1 MATTSPLA
9 AALKPSLPVDGESE
23 AKYQSAL
30 SQLSA
35 ALEKRKNIAGDAA
48 DVGYLAGLNDPS
60 VRGMGFAAE
69 FASGLKGARAA
80 QLEQAKEEQDIA
92 SLRLQIAQSEREAA
106 MKRRGLEFFENKP
119 TEATSVSAAAPGAN
133 ILGAASARGA
143 ATAPGAAT
151 TPAARAI
158 NQVTQGNNYGPGVV
172 INGREVTPDMIAR
185 LQLTNPDVAKAYES
199 VYKMTMDSISVQ
211 PGGYVNKLTREYI
224 PFPGKPP
231 VTRIIPGVGKI
242 EMPEEDAMA
251 LDKARR
257 EGNSE
262 KYWSIVDSISKPM
275 SRKPAASAA
284 VTTPVGDGAAPIA
297 PTALPEDR
305 RTTAASLEAEA
316 AAQRERAV
324 KMSASEAERTNFV
337 LDSGKT
343 ARGAQASYARA
354 QEILATP
361 GIEKVM
367 GLINRG
373 NVISGIANLVTDTLR
388 VGNYVVGMPAIKKIL
403 TDSGVPQDIL
413 NKALELGQLEAMWQ
427 METRKG
433 LGAGTSVS
441 NMEQLMANR
450 VTPSQ
455 DDPIGAYKQKLAFL
469 QEKAK
474 FDVQL
479 ARELKRR
486 KVTYDEFEDTDA
498 FENMYNDYQARLMS
512 ITTGKSADRTSA
524 GKPAAGA
531 APSATPAASG
541 AAPAAS
547 APITAES
554 LRERLNRQRSN
565 P

>member
-1 MATTSPLA
+1 MSQGLLAPTQTGSFFESLGNAARLTGAAEEKELKEAQELA
-9 AALKPSLPVDGESE
+9 A
-23 AKYQSAL
+23 
-30 SQLSA
+30 
-35 ALEKRKNIAGDAA
+35 
-48 DVGYLAGLNDPS
+48 
-60 VRGMGFAAE
+60 
-69 FASGLKGARAA
+69 
-80 QLEQAKEEQDIA
+80 
-92 SLRLQIAQSEREAA
+92 LRLQMAQAEREMAT
-106 MKRRGLEFFENKP
+106 KKRGLEFFENKP

-133 ILGAASARGA
+133 ILGAAPARGA
-143 ATAPGAAT
+143 ATAPSAGAPSAAT

-158 NQVTQGNNYGPGVV
+158 NQVTQGNSYGPGVV

-512 ITTGKSADRTSA
+512 ITTGKSAGA

-541 AAPAAS
+541 AAS
-547 APITAES
+547 TPITAES
-554 LRERLNRQRSN
+554 LKERVNRQRSN